1 MDMPIKLVGNRC
13 FHLTLWLLLLTILVS
28 SLLPVCFAVGE
39 ADASIAISQ
48 AEQNFKLA
56 YVEVAES
63 ENAGANISLLLNKLE
78 VAARYLS
85 ESDSAFRVGD
95 YESAFSLASECSIS
109 LQGVVSDAER
119 LKINA
124 EISNNAAFLLT
135 AVGSGIG
142 IGLILFFGFLGWRY
156 LKKWYLKRVLN
167 MKPSVVNNQ

>member
-1 MDMPIKLVGNRC
+1 MDMRIKFGGKRC
-13 FHLTLWLLLLTILVS
+13 LHFTLWFLLLTTLVS

-39 ADASIAISQ
+39 VDASIAINQ
-48 AEQNFKLA
+48 AEQNLKLA

-78 VAARYLS
+78 VAASYIS
-85 ESDSAFRVGD
+85 ESDSAFRIGD
-95 YESAFSLASECSIS
+95 YANAFSLASECSIS
-109 LQGVVSDAER
+109 VQGVVGDAER

-124 EISNNAAFLLT
+124 EISHNASFLLT

-142 IGLILFFGFLGWRY
+142 IGLILFFGFLGWRFF
-156 LKKWYLKRVLN
+156 KKWYLKRVLK